1 MRDDTLAAA
10 NATHDALAAGRPPG
24 RLLGVPVTAKINVG
38 VAGHPTAAALPALP
52 QRTGS
57 P

>member
-24 RLLGVPVTAKINVG
+24 RLHGVPVTAKINVG